1 MLQVLKIIKH
11 FIWSKHIAI
20 MWMNENLTVK
30 PCKIFCS
37 EFKTLCLICF
47 LAAVLRYELPEVIGY
62 MPMEEECRNSLPTW

>member
-1 MLQVLKIIKH
+1 
-11 FIWSKHIAI
+11 

-37 EFKTLCLICF
+37 ECKTLCLICF